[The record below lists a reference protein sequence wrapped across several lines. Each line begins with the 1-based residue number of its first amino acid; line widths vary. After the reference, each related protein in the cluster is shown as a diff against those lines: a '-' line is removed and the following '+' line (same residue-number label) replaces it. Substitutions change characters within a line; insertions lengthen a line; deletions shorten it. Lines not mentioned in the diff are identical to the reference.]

1 MGRGDPEKE
10 VVASR
15 ADPLG
20 MLHWSLRRGHRSFFQ
35 GHRGGGGGILAC
47 LPVLGCAGSLPE
59 W

>member
-35 GHRGGGGGILAC
+35 GHRGGGGGHSGMSPSARLCRLFA
-47 LPVLGCAGSLPE
+47 
-59 W
+59 